1 MTANTS
7 APLRSTIPAR
17 LDRLSWSPFHTRMV
31 AGLGAAWVLPGTYFM
46 SGLLLVVSAWLFGA
60 DKLDATIFSYDGT
73 DFIRS
78 KTTLVTADGKSA
90 ANTKLD
96 HETAAYKALTG
107 KHSYV
112 GEVTVFGKKYDADYA
127 PLVGDDGKLTGAL
140 FVAVPK

>member
-1 MTANTS
+1 M
-7 APLRSTIPAR
+7 R
-17 LDRLSWSPFHTRMV
+17 TRHGV
-31 AGLGAAWVLPGTYFM
+31 TGRAGRIVGAMLVWVLAAA
-46 SGLLLVVSAWLFGA
+46 LLALAYAERSHAAVPPA
-60 DKLDATIFSYDGT
+60 DKLEATIFSYDGT

-78 KTTLVTADGKSA
+78 KTTMVTAEGKSA

-127 PLVGDDGKLTGAL
+127 PLVSDDGKLTGAL

>member
-1 MTANTS
+1 M
-7 APLRSTIPAR
+7 R
-17 LDRLSWSPFHTRMV
+17 TRHGVTGQGGRVMGV
-31 AGLGAAWVLPGTYFM
+31 MLVWILAI
-46 SGLLLVVSAWLFGA
+46 GLLAMAYVERSHAATRPA
-60 DKLDATIFSYDGT
+60 DKLDSTIFSYDGT
-73 DFIRS
+73 DFVRT

-96 HETAAYKALTG
+96 RASAAYKALKD

-112 GEVTVFGKKYDADYA
+112 GEVTVFGHKYDADYA

>member
-1 MTANTS
+1 M
-7 APLRSTIPAR
+7 RAR
-17 LDRLSWSPFHTRMV
+17 HGVTGRVGRVMGVMV
-31 AGLGAAWVLPGTYFM
+31 VWVLAI
-46 SGLLLVVSAWLFGA
+46 GLLAMAYAERSHAAVQPA
-60 DKLDATIFSYDGT
+60 DKLDATIFSFDGT
-73 DFIRS
+73 DFIRT

-96 HETAAYKALTG
+96 HATAAYKALKE

-112 GEVTVFGKKYDADYA
+112 GEVTVFGHKYDADYA